1 MNNLTTRALTGAL
14 FVIVMIASIL
24 YGPLSMQL
32 LFLLIS
38 YGALYEFYK
47 LVEGEQ
53 VQPQY
58 ITGIVTGAV
67 TFIFVSKLAE
77 ISFDTLFIVYALAA
91 IVFITELY
99 RKKKQP
105 FNNIAFT
112 LIGIIYIV
120 VPFALLT
127 RMSFSDEGIFSYVL
141 PLGFFILLWCSDTFA
156 YLTGMKYG
164 KTRLF
169 ERISPKKSWEGSA
182 GGATASVI
190 AAYILFK
197 TMGYFQL
204 HEWIIIALIIVVAG
218 TFGDLVESMLK
229 RSLDKK
235 DSGTILPGHGGLL
248 DRFDGLFIAV
258 PFICLYLMLK

>member
-1 MNNLTTRALTGAL
+1 MNNFTTRALTGAL
-14 FVIVMIASIL
+14 FVIIMIASII

-38 YGALYEFYK
+38 CGALYEFYK

-58 ITGIVTGAV
+58 IAGIITGAV
-67 TFIFVSKLAE
+67 TFTFISRLAV
-77 ISFDTLFIVYALAA
+77 IPVDAMFIIYALAA
-91 IVFITELY
+91 FLFIAELY

-112 LIGIIYIV
+112 VIGVIYIV
-120 VPFALLT
+120 VPFALLA
-127 RMSFSDEGIFSYVL
+127 RMSFSGNEFSCVV

-156 YLTGMKYG
+156 YLAGMKFG

-169 ERISPKKSWEGSA
+169 ERISPKKSWEGSI

-197 TMGYFQL
+197 SMGYFQL
-204 HEWIIIALIIVVAG
+204 HEWIILALIIVVAG

-235 DSGTILPGHGGLL
+235 DSGSILPGHGGLL

-258 PFICLYLMLK
+258 PFICLYLILK